1 MNDIAVLL
9 IIGVLAGVMAGMFG
23 IGGGVVMVPAL
34 IALMHY
40 SLTQANG
47 TSLAALMMPVGIFAV
62 FAYHKKDLLDIRV
75 SAFLAV
81 GLLLGV
87 LFGAKLA
94 LSMPTDI
101 LKQIYGLFLIW
112 VSWRF
117 FEIKSITNKSQN
129 SDKTREENI
138 NKVEQEKIL
147 PFYLLL
153 PFGILA
159 GVLSGLFGIGGG
171 LIIVPM
177 LITFMK
183 FNPKKA
189 VGTSLG
195 ALLLPVA
202 LPGVITYYNAGQ
214 LHIFASGLL
223 AAGLVLGSIIG
234 AKITISLPV
243 SIVKRVFALFLLII
257 ALQFIISGF

>member
-1 MNDIAVLL
+1 
-9 IIGVLAGVMAGMFG
+9 
-23 IGGGVVMVPAL
+23 
-34 IALMHY
+34 
-40 SLTQANG
+40 
-47 TSLAALMMPVGIFAV
+47 
-62 FAYHKKDLLDIRV
+62 
-75 SAFLAV
+75 
-81 GLLLGV
+81 
-87 LFGAKLA
+87 
-94 LSMPTDI
+94 
-101 LKQIYGLFLIW
+101 
-112 VSWRF
+112 
-117 FEIKSITNKSQN
+117 
-129 SDKTREENI
+129 
-138 NKVEQEKIL
+138 
-147 PFYLLL
+147 
-153 PFGILA
+153 
-159 GVLSGLFGIGGG
+159 
-171 LIIVPM
+171 M